1 MFAADPIRTALRD
14 GWTDGRMDGCLSADC
29 ALPGFCNLLT
39 KPIVRWE
46 LCKVPTLP
54 FPSLSFPSLPF
65 RRRSTT
71 FIAPPSTIRRAL
83 NCRMER
89 TRDFPNNP
97 PQK

>member
-54 FPSLSFPSLPF
+54 FPSLPFPSLPF
-65 RRRSTT
+65 PSDGDRPLLLHHHRRSV
-71 FIAPPSTIRRAL
+71 
-83 NCRMER
+83 ER
-89 TRDFPNNP
+89 
-97 PQK
+97 